1 METQKLFKVRDFAED
16 FVSLMSEFGFY
27 DEWSPREIFDYERGI
42 EGILLIRG
50 KKQKRGLKLILA
62 HLKKIAEETDEYI
75 EANRLK
81 DFLMKWIKEEL
92 K

>member
-27 DEWSPREIFDYERGI
+27 DDWSPREIFDYERGI
-42 EGILLIRG
+42 EGILLIRD

-81 DFLMKWIKEEL
+81 DFLMSWIKEEL